1 MDKSLF
7 SEVNE
12 LSSGGNPW
20 KHLPPLIE
28 YKNVTVRRN
37 DRTILDRINLTI
49 HAGEQVAI
57 LGPNGAGKSSL
68 LKTITRE
75 YYPLAGD
82 QDRYVRIMGEEFWDI
97 FELRKHLGI
106 VSWEAPR
113 SIFRDFTC
121 FEIVLSGFLSSTGI
135 WNYREITPEMQ
146 NQARQVMGFLGIA
159 HLVERN
165 FSEISAGETRLVLI
179 ARALVHDPQA
189 LLLDEPTSSL
199 DPRATVELRRIMRK
213 IATRG
218 KSLIV
223 ITHNL
228 SDIIPEIKRVI
239 LVADGKIVAD
249 GSKAELLKAEYLAN
263 LFGTKLEI
271 YQRDGYY
278 YMII

>member
-75 YYPLAGD
+75 YYPLAGG

>member
-1 MDKSLF
+1 
-7 SEVNE
+7 
-12 LSSGGNPW
+12 
-20 KHLPPLIE
+20 
-28 YKNVTVRRN
+28 
-37 DRTILDRINLTI
+37 
-49 HAGEQVAI
+49 
-57 LGPNGAGKSSL
+57 
-68 LKTITRE
+68 
-75 YYPLAGD
+75 
-82 QDRYVRIMGEEFWDI
+82 
-97 FELRKHLGI
+97 
-106 VSWEAPR
+106 
-113 SIFRDFTC
+113 
-121 FEIVLSGFLSSTGI
+121 
-135 WNYREITPEMQ
+135 
-146 NQARQVMGFLGIA
+146 
-159 HLVERN
+159 
-165 FSEISAGETRLVLI
+165 LI

-263 LFGTKLEI
+263 LFGIKLEI
-271 YQRDGYY
+271 YQREGYY